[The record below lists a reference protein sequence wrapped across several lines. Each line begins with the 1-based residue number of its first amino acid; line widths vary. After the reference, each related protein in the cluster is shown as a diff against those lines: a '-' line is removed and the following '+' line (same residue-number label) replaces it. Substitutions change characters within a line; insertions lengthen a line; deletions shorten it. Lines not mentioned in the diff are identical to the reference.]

1 MRESYKTVSITFTEG
16 ENLLDIAK
24 KLEDNEVCTADDFL
38 FEFNKNQGFDFEN
51 DVDDNGDMFY
61 RMEGYFYPDTYE
73 FYVNDSAGNVTKK
86 LREQFE
92 KKYETVKAKIKNSG
106 MSLNEVMTLA
116 SIVQL
121 EAASED
127 EMPKV
132 ASVFLNRLDDPDT
145 YPMLQSDTTTNY
157 IKNVI

>member
-38 FEFNKNQGFDFEN
+38 SEFNKNQGFDFEN

-73 FYVNDSAGNVTKK
+73 FYVQETLPRSLESSLKRNTKLSK
-86 LREQFE
+86 LRS
-92 KKYETVKAKIKNSG
+92 KIPVCHLTK
-106 MSLNEVMTLA
+106 L
-116 SIVQL
+116 
-121 EAASED
+121 
-127 EMPKV
+127 
-132 ASVFLNRLDDPDT
+132 
-145 YPMLQSDTTTNY
+145 
-157 IKNVI
+157 